1 MGSELIFVSY
11 SSKDRPFAL
20 SFSQELERLGARIWI
35 DQLGIKLGQNWDNAI
50 EEALET
56 ADTFLLLISPT
67 AADSQNVQ
75 DEVSIA
81 KEKNKK
87 LIPILIKPCD
97 LPMRWKRLQ
106 YADLTTNV
114 DKAIHDI
121 VNELG
126 LKVEAAESLKN
137 VLSLLSASEI
147 QSNETPKAIEINM
160 VSEDSKEIEL
170 ENLLASTEEIDRAI
184 TMHKKGIKKNK
195 QLMAMV
201 VIGSLVLLGILSF
214 FDLDVP
220 RWMIIIGCLS
230 INLLA
235 IRPFGSIKKRERNID
250 LMDLL
255 KLKRDR
261 LVRVLNKLT
270 NKEIENF
277 NQEFL
282 DYITI

>member
-1 MGSELIFVSY
+1 MESELIFVSY

-20 SFSQELERLGARIWI
+20 SFCKALESLGARIWI

-87 LIPILIKPCD
+87 LVPVLIMPCD

-106 YADLTTNV
+106 YADLTT
-114 DKAIHDI
+114 DAEKAIRDI
-121 VNELG
+121 VQELG
-126 LKVEAAESLKN
+126 LESETTSSLNSVMSLIGKSEMPPNEYDSSSEA
-137 VLSLLSASEI
+137 
-147 QSNETPKAIEINM
+147 KA
-160 VSEDSKEIEL
+160 VSEEKKEKEL
-170 ENLLASTEEIDRAI
+170 ENMLASTEEIDRAI
-184 TMHKKGIKKNK
+184 TMHKKGLKKSK

-201 VIGSLVLLGILSF
+201 VIGSLVLMGILLF
-214 FDLDVP
+214 IDLDVP
-220 RWMIIIGCLS
+220 QWMIILGSLS
-230 INLLA
+230 INLMA
-235 IRPFGSIKKRERNID
+235 VRPFGSLKKRERNID

-255 KLKRDR
+255 KLKRER
-261 LVRVLNKLT
+261 LVRILNKL
-270 NKEIENF
+270 NDKEIESF

-282 DYITI
+282 NYITN